1 MVLFKYLY
9 VLGLLSILMVGCY
22 RCPDLVSEVEVG
34 GQDIHPYKGL
44 LRNFSSMDVS
54 IPSQDSG
61 ATLILPAGGQMDYTV
76 WKPNFDIFGYV
87 GGTQV
92 YYKNIT
98 IGPST
103 KYNFFG
109 KTYDFL
115 AEVCPELPG
124 PVIMPRQCP
133 MPPIVCLPEP
143 EPAPKAKPKRKKRK
157 KVICPPPPECP
168 PPPVSPPP
176 TESPA
181 PPVAPAPRGELSS

>member
-1 MVLFKYLY
+1 MLSFKYLY
-9 VLGLLSILMVGCY
+9 VLGLVSVLMWGCC
-22 RCPDLVSEVEVG
+22 RPEPAPDIEIG

-54 IPSQDSG
+54 IPSQNSG
-61 ATLILPAGGQMDYTV
+61 ATLILPAGGQMEYIV

-87 GGTQV
+87 ERTQV

-133 MPPIVCLPEP
+133 PSQPLCLPEP
-143 EPAPKAKPKRKKRK
+143 EPAPKPKPKRRK
-157 KVICPPPPECP
+157 ARTVCP
-168 PPPVSPPP
+168 S
-176 TESPA
+176 
-181 PPVAPAPRGELSS
+181 

>member
-1 MVLFKYLY
+1 MLSLKYLS
-9 VLGLLSILMVGCY
+9 VLGLLSVLLWGCY
-22 RCPDLVSEVEVG
+22 HPDPAPDIELR
-34 GQDIHPYKGL
+34 GQEIQPYKGL

-54 IPSQDSG
+54 IPSQNSS
-61 ATLILPAGGQMDYTV
+61 ATLILPAGGQMEYIV

-87 GGTQV
+87 ERTQV
-92 YYKNIT
+92 YHKNIT

-133 MPPIVCLPEP
+133 PSQPLCLPEP
-143 EPAPKAKPKRKKRK
+143 EPAPKPKPVRRKART
-157 KVICPPPPECP
+157 VCP
-168 PPPVSPPP
+168 S
-176 TESPA
+176 
-181 PPVAPAPRGELSS
+181 